1 MSAQSRRKSWRKRV
15 ERRYPWM
22 AGKLRWV
29 NGFLCDQD
37 GAPLVLVWH
46 QPPRILKTGERG

>member
-22 AGKLRWV
+22 TGGLRWV
-29 NGFLCDQD
+29 NGFLCDRN
-37 GAPLVLVWH
+37 GAPLVLVRN
-46 QPPRILKTGERG
+46 QPPRILKRG